1 VRSPDLASFSTRFAS
16 SAAGLLVSG
25 VLAFKNGRQRPIR
38 CAPQGRGRLYRA
50 MTVMLPVSGLAGSMT
65 ITL

>member
-1 VRSPDLASFSTRFAS
+1 RFVS

-25 VLAFKNGRQRPIR
+25 ALAFKNCRQRPIR
-38 CAPQGRGRLYRA
+38 CARQGPGRLYRA